1 MSQSKLVLQ
10 ISIQKKVGYVM
21 ESSYFICSSCAAH
34 KYFLF
39 HEENICCGYSLAAPI
54 EYLQH
59 TFLVQKQENTDIFW
73 LKKIYIYILFRGN
86 RKMY

>member
-1 MSQSKLVLQ
+1 
-10 ISIQKKVGYVM
+10 M
-21 ESSYFICSSCAAH
+21 ESSYFICSPFAAH

-39 HEENICCGYSLAAPI
+39 HKENICCGYSLAAPI

-73 LKKIYIYILFRGN
+73 LKKKIYIYKYIYIYIYIIYIYIFFRGN